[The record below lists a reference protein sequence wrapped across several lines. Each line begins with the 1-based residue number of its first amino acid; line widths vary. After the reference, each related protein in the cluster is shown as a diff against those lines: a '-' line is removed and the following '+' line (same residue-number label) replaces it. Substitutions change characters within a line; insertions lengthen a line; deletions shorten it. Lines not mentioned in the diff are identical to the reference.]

1 VERQKELD
9 LRGKVVLI
17 TGASRGMGKQAAL
30 AFARRG
36 ANLVVAA
43 RTVEADGT
51 LPGSLGETVREIE
64 ALGAGVLAVQA
75 DLAKEVDLKRLVEA
89 AVARFGGIDILI
101 NNAAATTGDMW
112 AKSFLELTR
121 EEWLYQFD
129 VNTHAPFTLMQLT
142 APIMGSRG
150 GGRII
155 NVTTGSAEALRLPEE
170 PRAAE
175 SVGGFN
181 LTVPGYF
188 ASKRAVDRL
197 GNVVAPELA
206 RLNIAVIGLHPGLVQ
221 TELVDIRVKEHGLD
235 NSTAVPM
242 STPARMMVYFAACED
257 PREYSGRIF
266 FAEREMAAMGIE
278 PDA

>member
-155 NVTTGSAEALRLPEE
+155 NITTGSAEALRLPEE

>member
-155 NVTTGSAEALRLPEE
+155 NITTGSAEALRLPEE

-197 GNVVAPELA
+197 DNVVAPELA

>member
-64 ALGAGVLAVQA
+64 ALGAGVLAVQT
-75 DLAKEVDLKRLVEA
+75 DLAKEGDLKRLVEA

-155 NVTTGSAEALRLPEE
+155 NITTGSAEALRLPEE

-197 GNVVAPELA
+197 DNVVAPELA